1 MPVGGETGVMNGI
14 FRQISAGFALLALT
28 GCAVWET
35 RESAENEQ
43 TVPASSSEQAK
54 QAEPAAPKLPDI
66 ELNSDLLFTLLSGEM
81 AGHRGDM
88 NLAVSQYLR
97 AAQLT
102 RDPRIIERAV
112 QVANFAKRYAE
123 GLEAARLWVEVAPDL
138 LTARYT
144 YATMLLR
151 NNLPDAAY
159 EEFDFIIS
167 AKQAEPSVFIAIG
180 KQLARESMREVALGI
195 MQRLAR
201 NYRQIAAAH
210 YALSTL
216 AEQSGKLKLA
226 ESAVRES
233 LTLKPDWLE
242 AKNQLA
248 RLLHLQGETTQAL
261 DILRKALDAEP
272 DSKVLRLS
280 YARLLVDAKQLDA
293 ARVQFEHLAEQAPG
307 NEDILYALGILALQ
321 SEDLD
326 AAERYMKQLAGDSKR
341 SLEAAYYLGQIA
353 EQREQPLKA
362 IRWYAEIQ
370 RGEYAFDA
378 QMRMVGLLAKQG
390 DIDAALNHLK
400 SILPRGEAQQVR
412 LYLVEGDV
420 LRVAERYED
429 AMTLYNQ
436 ALEKL
441 PGNNDLLYARA
452 LMAER
457 VDRLDILIADL
468 QAVLK
473 SEPDNAHA
481 MNALGYTLVD
491 RTTRFEEASKYI
503 YRALELLPDDPAI
516 LDSMG
521 WLQYRLGNYDEAIK
535 FLTRAYD
542 LNEDGEIAAHLGEV
556 LWVKGE
562 PQRAQKVWQ
571 RILDKTPDDKKVL
584 EAMKR
589 LAK

>member
-1 MPVGGETGVMNGI
+1 MKGI
-14 FRQISAGFALLALT
+14 FKQFSAGFALLALT

-43 TVPASSSEQAK
+43 TVPASSSEQAE
-54 QAEPAAPKLPDI
+54 QAALAPKLPDI
-66 ELNSDLLFTLLSGEM
+66 DLDGKLLFTLLSGEL
-81 AGHRGDM
+81 AGHRGDLD
-88 NLAVSQYLR
+88 LAASQYLQ
-97 AAQLT
+97 AAHLT

-159 EEFDFIIS
+159 EEFDFIIK
-167 AKQAEPSVFIAIG
+167 AKEAEPSVFIAIG

-201 NYRQIAAAH
+201 SYRHIAAAH

-272 DSKVLRLS
+272 DSKVLRLN

-293 ARVQFEHLAEQAPG
+293 ARVEFEHLAEQAPG

-468 QAVLK
+468 QTVLK

-481 MNALGYTLVD
+481 MNALGYTLAD

-503 YRALELLPDDPAI
+503 HRALELLPDDPAI

-521 WLQYRLGNYDEAIK
+521 WLQYRIGNHDEAIK
-535 FLTRAYD
+535 HLTRAYD
-542 LNEDGEIAAHLGEV
+542 LNDDGEIAAHLGEV
-556 LWVKGE
+556 LWVMGE
-562 PQRAQKVWQ
+562 QQRAQKIWQ
-571 RILDKTPDDKKVL
+571 RALEKAPGDKKVL
-584 EAMKR
+584 EAMQR

>member
-1 MPVGGETGVMNGI
+1 MKGI
-14 FRQISAGFALLALT
+14 FKQFSAGFALLALT

-43 TVPASSSEQAK
+43 TVPASSSEQAE
-54 QAEPAAPKLPDI
+54 QAALAPKLPDI
-66 ELNSDLLFTLLSGEM
+66 DLDGKLLFTLLSGEL
-81 AGHRGDM
+81 AGHRGDLD
-88 NLAVSQYLR
+88 LAASQYLQ
-97 AAQLT
+97 AAHLT

-159 EEFDFIIS
+159 EEFDFIIK
-167 AKQAEPSVFIAIG
+167 AKEAEPSVFIAIG

-201 NYRQIAAAH
+201 SYRHIAAAH

-272 DSKVLRLS
+272 DSKVLRLN

-293 ARVQFEHLAEQAPG
+293 ARVEFEHLAEQAPG

-429 AMTLYNQ
+429 AMT
-436 ALEKL
+436 
-441 PGNNDLLYARA
+441 
-452 LMAER
+452 
-457 VDRLDILIADL
+457 
-468 QAVLK
+468 
-473 SEPDNAHA
+473 
-481 MNALGYTLVD
+481 
-491 RTTRFEEASKYI
+491 
-503 YRALELLPDDPAI
+503 
-516 LDSMG
+516 
-521 WLQYRLGNYDEAIK
+521 
-535 FLTRAYD
+535 
-542 LNEDGEIAAHLGEV
+542 
-556 LWVKGE
+556 
-562 PQRAQKVWQ
+562 
-571 RILDKTPDDKKVL
+571 
-584 EAMKR
+584 
-589 LAK
+589 

>member
-1 MPVGGETGVMNGI
+1 MPAGGEMGVMNGI
-14 FRQISAGFALLALT
+14 FRQISAGFTLLALT
-28 GCAVWET
+28 GCAAWQTGQSVENT
-35 RESAENEQ
+35 PKQQSSA
-43 TVPASSSEQAK
+43 AK
-54 QAEPAAPKLPDI
+54 KVKPVDPTAPKLPDI
-66 ELNSDLLFTLLSGEM
+66 ELSGDLLFTLLSGEM

-88 NLAVSQYLR
+88 NLAVSQYLQ

-102 RDPRIIERAV
+102 RDPRVIERAV
-112 QVANFAKRYAE
+112 QVANFAKRYRE
-123 GLEAARLWVEVAPDL
+123 GLEASRLWVEIAPEL

-151 NNLPDAAY
+151 NKLPDAAY
-159 EEFDFIIS
+159 EEFDFIIT
-167 AKQAEPSVFIAIG
+167 AKKAEPSVFISIG
-180 KQLARESMREVALGI
+180 KQLGRESMREVALQV

-201 NYRQIAAAH
+201 SYRHIAAAH

-226 ESAVRES
+226 EGAVREA
-233 LTLKPDWLE
+233 LALKPSWLE

-248 RLLHLQGETTQAL
+248 RLLHLQGETKQAL
-261 DILRKALDAEP
+261 DTLRKALDADP
-272 DSKVLRLS
+272 DSKILRLS
-280 YARLLVDAKQLDA
+280 YARLLVDAKQLNA
-293 ARVQFEHLAEQAPG
+293 ARAEFEHLAEQSPG

-321 SEDLD
+321 TEDLD
-326 AAERYMKQLAGDSKR
+326 AAERYMKKLAGDSKR

-353 EQREQPLKA
+353 EQRKQPLKA
-362 IRWYAEIQ
+362 IRWYAEIR

-378 QMRMVGLLAKQG
+378 QMRMVALMGKQG
-390 DIDAALNHLK
+390 DIKGALNHLN
-400 SILPRGEAQQVR
+400 SISPRGEAQQVR
-412 LYLVEGDV
+412 LYMVEGDV
-420 LRVAERYED
+420 LRVAERYEEAMVLYTD
-429 AMTLYNQ
+429 ALKKM
-436 ALEKL
+436 

-452 LMAER
+452 LMAEK
-457 VDRLDILIADL
+457 VDRLDILFADL

-473 SEPDNAHA
+473 TEPDNAHA
-481 MNALGYTLVD
+481 MNALGYTLAD
-491 RTTRFEEASKYI
+491 RTERLKEAAKYI

-521 WLQYRLGNYDEAIK
+521 WLQYRLGNYDEAVK
-535 FLTRAYD
+535 HLTRAYD

-571 RILDKTPDDKKVL
+571 RILDKTPGDKKVL

>member
-1 MPVGGETGVMNGI
+1 MTGI
-14 FRQISAGFALLALT
+14 FKQFSAGFALLALT
-28 GCAVWET
+28 GCAVLET
-35 RESAENEQ
+35 HESAKNEQ
-43 TVPASSSEQAK
+43 TAPASSKESAK
-54 QAEPAAPKLPDI
+54 QADLAPKFPDI
-66 ELNSDLLFTLLSGEM
+66 DLDGKLLFTLLSGEM
-81 AGHRGDM
+81 AGHRGDF
-88 NLAVSQYLR
+88 NLATSQYLQ
-97 AAQLT
+97 AAHLT
-102 RDPRIIERAV
+102 RDPRVIERAV

-138 LTARYT
+138 LIARYT

-159 EEFDFIIS
+159 EEFNFIIN
-167 AKQAEPSVFIAIG
+167 ARQAEPTVFIAIG
-180 KQLARESMREVALGI
+180 KQLGKETMREVALGI
-195 MQRLAR
+195 MQRLAHS
-201 NYRQIAAAH
+201 YQQIAAAH

-226 ESAVRES
+226 EAAVRES
-233 LTLKPDWLE
+233 LKLKPDWLE
-242 AKNQLA
+242 AKIQLV

-261 DILRKALDAEP
+261 DILRKAVDAEP
-272 DSKVLRLS
+272 NNKVLRLN
-280 YARLLVDAKQLDA
+280 YARMLVDAKQLDA
-293 ARVQFEHLAEQAPG
+293 ARVEFEHLAKQAPG

-326 AAERYMKQLAGDSKR
+326 AAERYMKQLADDSKH

-353 EQREQPLKA
+353 EQRKQPLKA
-362 IRWYAEIQ
+362 IQWYAEIRQ
-370 RGEYAFDA
+370 GEYAFDA
-378 QMRMVGLLAKQG
+378 QMRMVSLLGKQG

-400 SILPRGEAQQVR
+400 SILPRGEAQEVR
-412 LYLVEGDV
+412 VYLVEGDV
-420 LRVAERYED
+420 LRYAERYED
-429 AMTLYNQ
+429 AMSLYNQ

-468 QAVLK
+468 QMVLK

-481 MNALGYTLVD
+481 MNALGYTLAD
-491 RTTRFEEASKYI
+491 RTTRFDEASKYI

-521 WLQYRLGNYDEAIK
+521 WLQYRIGNYDDAVK
-535 FLTRAYD
+535 YLTRAYD
-542 LNEDGEIAAHLGEV
+542 LNDDGEIAAHLGEV

-562 PQRAQKVWQ
+562 QQRAKKLWQ
-571 RILDKTPDDKKVL
+571 QVLEKAPGDKKVL
-584 EAMKR
+584 EAMQR
-589 LAK
+589 LVK

>member
-1 MPVGGETGVMNGI
+1 MNGI
-14 FRQISAGFALLALT
+14 FRQFSAGFALLALT
-28 GCAVWET
+28 GCGLWET
-35 RESAENEQ
+35 RQPVENEQ
-43 TVPASSSEQAK
+43 AAAPAIEAAE
-54 QAEPAAPKLPDI
+54 QAEPAPKLPDI
-66 ELNSDLLFTLLSGEM
+66 ELDGNLLFTLLSGEL
-81 AGHRGDM
+81 AGHRGDLD
-88 NLAVSQYLR
+88 LAASQYLQ

-123 GLEAARLWVEVAPDL
+123 GLEAARLWVEVAPEL

-144 YATMLLR
+144 HATMLLR
-151 NNLPDAAY
+151 NKLPDAAL
-159 EEFDFIIS
+159 EEFDFIIQ
-167 AKQAEPSVFIAIG
+167 AKQAEPSVFISIG
-180 KQLARESMREVALGI
+180 KQLARESQREEALAV
-195 MQRLAR
+195 MQRLAVR
-201 NYRQIAAAH
+201 YRHIAATH
-210 YALSTL
+210 YALSSL

-226 ESAVRES
+226 ESAVREA

-242 AKNQLA
+242 ATNQLA
-248 RLLHLQGETTQAL
+248 RLLQLQGETAQAL
-261 DILRKALDAEP
+261 DILRQALDAKP

-293 ARVQFEHLAEQAPG
+293 ARIEFERLAEQAPG

-321 SEDLD
+321 AEDLD
-326 AAERYMKQLAGDSKR
+326 AAERYLKQLAGDSKR

-353 EQREQPLKA
+353 EQRQQPLKA

-370 RGEYAFDA
+370 HGEYAFDA
-378 QMRMVGLLAKQG
+378 QMRMVALLAKQG
-390 DIDAALNHLK
+390 DTEGALNHLRT
-400 SILPRGEAQQVR
+400 ILPRGEAQQVR

-420 LRVAERYED
+420 LRYAERYQD
-429 AMTLYNQ
+429 AMAMYDR
-436 ALEKL
+436 ALEQL

-481 MNALGYTLVD
+481 MNALGYTLAD
-491 RTTRFEEASKYI
+491 RTNRFDEAAKYI
-503 YRALELLPDDPAI
+503 HRALELLPDDPAI

-521 WLQYRLGNYDEAIK
+521 WLQYRIGNHEEAIK
-535 FLTRAYD
+535 HLTRAYD
-542 LNEDGEIAAHLGEV
+542 LNDDGEIAAHLGEV
-556 LWVKGE
+556 LWVMGE
-562 PQRAQKVWQ
+562 QQRAQNVWQ
-571 RILDKTPDDKKVL
+571 RALEKTPGEKKVL

-589 LAK
+589 LTK

>member
-1 MPVGGETGVMNGI
+1 
-14 FRQISAGFALLALT
+14 
-28 GCAVWET
+28 
-35 RESAENEQ
+35 
-43 TVPASSSEQAK
+43 
-54 QAEPAAPKLPDI
+54 
-66 ELNSDLLFTLLSGEM
+66 
-81 AGHRGDM
+81 
-88 NLAVSQYLR
+88 
-97 AAQLT
+97 
-102 RDPRIIERAV
+102 
-112 QVANFAKRYAE
+112 
-123 GLEAARLWVEVAPDL
+123 
-138 LTARYT
+138 
-144 YATMLLR
+144 MLLR
-151 NNLPDAAY
+151 NKLPDAAF
-159 EEFDFIIS
+159 EEFDFIIQ
-167 AKQAEPSVFIAIG
+167 AKQAEPSVFISIG
-180 KQLARESMREVALGI
+180 KQLARESLREEALSV

-201 NYRQIAAAH
+201 RYRHIAAAH

-226 ESAVRES
+226 ESAVRET

-248 RLLHLQGETTQAL
+248 RLLHLQGETAQAL
-261 DILRKALDAEP
+261 DLLRKALDAKP

-293 ARVQFEHLAEQAPG
+293 ARIEFERLAEQAPG

-321 SEDLD
+321 AEDLK
-326 AAERYMKQLAGDSKR
+326 AAERYLKQLVGDSKR

-353 EQREQPLKA
+353 EQRQQPLKA

-378 QMRMVGLLAKQG
+378 QMRMVALLAKQG
-390 DIDAALNHLK
+390 NTEGALNHLR

-420 LRVAERYED
+420 LRVAERYQD
-429 AMTLYNQ
+429 AMAMYDR
-436 ALEKL
+436 ALEQL

-491 RTTRFEEASKYI
+491 RTNRFDEAAKYI
-503 YRALELLPDDPAI
+503 HRALELLPDDPAI

-521 WLQYRLGNYDEAIK
+521 WLQYRIGNHDEAIK
-535 FLTRAYD
+535 HLTRAYD
-542 LNEDGEIAAHLGEV
+542 LNDDGEIAAHLGEV
-556 LWVKGE
+556 LWVMGE
-562 PQRAQKVWQ
+562 QQRAQKVWQ
-571 RILDKTPDDKKVL
+571 RALEKAPNDRKVL

-589 LAK
+589 LTK